1 METTKQPYFLGVDL
15 NDRYAMISFYQPN
28 MREPETASMTAGSEI
43 YQIPLVIGKKKSI
56 GQWYIGDDARKKA
69 KLSEVVCVESL
80 WKRTKSGGQIE
91 IDGEVYEAE
100 TLFLLF
106 MKKLLQLP
114 QMLGY
119 SMRCDRLAV
128 TLEHPDSQCMDI
140 LWRMAAGLGL
150 KKEQFM
156 VIDHKESFYYF
167 ALNQKKELWM
177 RDVVLFE
184 YDNELLRACAM
195 SRNTKTKPQVI
206 TITEEW
212 DKKMTGDR
220 DLLFLEALQNVFS
233 NRTASSVYLVGD
245 GFDGQWMKES
255 LTFLCRGRRAFLGK
269 NLFSKG
275 ACYAAAIRE
284 DESQWPFLYM
294 GENEMKFNLCIKVNR
309 HGKPEFYDLV
319 TAGRSWFEMVGECE
333 IILSGS
339 NEIHFWKQ
347 LPNSREAQIETLEL
361 SDFPKRPDRTTRL
374 RITAK
379 PVSNEVVSLEIRD
392 LGFGEIFQA
401 TDQVWKYQMSM

>member
-1 METTKQPYFLGVDL
+1 METIRQPYFLGVDL
-15 NDRYAMISFYQPN
+15 NDRYAMISFYERN
-28 MREPETASMTAGSEI
+28 KKEPETASMTAGSEI
-43 YQIPLVIGKKKSI
+43 YQIPLVIGKKKNI

-80 WKRTKSGGQIE
+80 WKRAKTGGQIE

-100 TLFLLF
+100 ALFLLF

-114 QMLGY
+114 QMLGF
-119 SMRCDRLAV
+119 SMHCDRLAV
-128 TLEHPDSQCMDI
+128 TLEHPDGHSMDI

-150 KKEQFM
+150 GKEQFM

-167 ALNQKKELWM
+167 ALNQKPELWM
-177 RDVVLFE
+177 RDVCLFE
-184 YDNELLRACAM
+184 YDNGLLRACSL
-195 SRNTKTKPQVI
+195 SRNPKTKPQVI
-206 TITEEW
+206 TITEECEN
-212 DKKMTGDR
+212 KMTGDR
-220 DLLFLEALQNVFS
+220 DLEFLEVLKKTFL
-233 NRTASSVYLVGD
+233 NRTVSAAYLVGD

-255 LTFLCRGRRAFLGK
+255 LAFLCRGRRAFLGK

-275 ACYAAAIRE
+275 ACYAASVRE
-284 DESQWPFLYM
+284 KEDQWPFLYM

-333 IILSGS
+333 VILSGS

-379 PVSNEVVSLEIRD
+379 PVSDEAVLLEIRD
-392 LGFGEIFQA
+392 LGFGEIFKA